1 MEKKYLRILIVTL
14 FLFLGGILSVTTAS
28 ADHPE
33 DHVIAQLTEEEKAF
47 LAGKEFRLGVD
58 ADRAPFEFFDE
69 KGDYAGIT
77 AEFVE
82 MAARHLGVVMV
93 PQKGLKWTE
102 AIEKT
107 KVGQIDIIPKMTPTA
122 ERKKFLIFT
131 KPYITFPSVI
141 VMRKGH
147 SASGLDDLKGLKVG
161 VVKGL
166 VIEANLKRDR
176 PDLPLIPMSDL
187 ETALRELSAGKLD
200 AFIDNLGPVTYTID
214 KVGLANLKIAGE
226 TPYTHDLAMGVRK
239 DWPLLASALDKAI
252 AGITEQEKAEIKQR
266 WLAIQYTG
274 TINWMVVGPIGSGL
288 LAITAFVLI
297 WNRRLGKAITERKA
311 AEKELTRL
319 LEETKQ
325 QAKILKYQ
333 QEKLKETEA
342 WFRGIIESAPDGI
355 LVTDNS
361 GVIILTNAM
370 VDKMFGYQ
378 PGDLLNKNVDILV
391 PEDIRAGH
399 GLKRESFM
407 QTLTGR
413 EMGSGLNLRGVRRD
427 GSEYPAEIG
436 LSKLPASGS
445 RGTCVC
451 VSIRDITERKAA
463 ESALAKSR
471 EILQGILDTSP
482 IAVAVFVDG
491 VIRFANPHFTNLLGP
506 RVGDPAPPLCTDAG
520 DRDALAELL
529 RQQEIVSDFDV
540 QMFGTDNKIH
550 NFMATYLRTEYKGEK
565 GALAWL
571 VDITKIKTI
580 EKALTAAEERSRLL
594 LESAGEGIFGVD
606 TSGQMTFA
614 NPAALRMWGYGEEEL
629 LGKKIQPIIYQSLP
643 DVSPNQADDGPMSA
657 SYKGGETR
665 RNVNEI
671 WWRKDGNSF
680 YVDYSSTPI
689 YKENILVGAVVT
701 FGDVTERKKVE
712 RELEQYV
719 KDLERFNRLVVG
731 REIRMLYLKQ
741 EINELRRQAGQSAK
755 YIVPAEVD
763 PNEGIRPFKEEREEP
778 TFDWTMLGDI
788 TKGRPNLGSS
798 MDVALYRLLQFTLR
812 DVIIAKFN
820 SETADKLYFEA
831 GEMAGRELYRA
842 MMVKVG
848 SFDEFMKELQ
858 ELFGNLKMGIL
869 KIEKAELETMNFV
882 LTLAEDLGCSGLPIS
897 NETICNYDEG
907 FISGLLL
914 EHTGSRFNV
923 KEVACWCSGDKLCRF
938 EAKPA
943 A

>member
-1 MEKKYLRILIVTL
+1 
-14 FLFLGGILSVTTAS
+14 
-28 ADHPE
+28 
-33 DHVIAQLTEEEKAF
+33 
-47 LAGKEFRLGVD
+47 
-58 ADRAPFEFFDE
+58 
-69 KGDYAGIT
+69 
-77 AEFVE
+77 
-82 MAARHLGVVMV
+82 
-93 PQKGLKWTE
+93 
-102 AIEKT
+102 
-107 KVGQIDIIPKMTPTA
+107 
-122 ERKKFLIFT
+122 
-131 KPYITFPSVI
+131 
-141 VMRKGH
+141 
-147 SASGLDDLKGLKVG
+147 
-161 VVKGL
+161 
-166 VIEANLKRDR
+166 
-176 PDLPLIPMSDL
+176 
-187 ETALRELSAGKLD
+187 
-200 AFIDNLGPVTYTID
+200 
-214 KVGLANLKIAGE
+214 
-226 TPYTHDLAMGVRK
+226 
-239 DWPLLASALDKAI
+239 
-252 AGITEQEKAEIKQR
+252 
-266 WLAIQYTG
+266 
-274 TINWMVVGPIGSGL
+274 
-288 LAITAFVLI
+288 
-297 WNRRLGKAITERKA
+297 
-311 AEKELTRL
+311 
-319 LEETKQ
+319 
-325 QAKILKYQ
+325 
-333 QEKLKETEA
+333 
-342 WFRGIIESAPDGI
+342 
-355 LVTDNS
+355 
-361 GVIILTNAM
+361 LTNAM

-520 DRDALAELL
+520 DRDVLAELL

-540 QMFGTDNKIH
+540 QMFGTDNRIH
-550 NFMATYLRTEYKGEK
+550 NFMATYLRTEYGGEK
-565 GALAWL
+565 GTLAWL

-614 NPAALRMWGYGEEEL
+614 NPAALRMWGYGEEEM

-788 TKGRPNLGSS
+788 TQGRPNLGSS
-798 MDVALYRLLQFTLR
+798 IDVALYRLLQFTLR
-812 DVIIAKFN
+812 DVIIAKFD

-831 GEMAGRELYRA
+831 GEMAGKELYRA
-842 MMVKVG
+842 MMVKAG
-848 SFDEFMKELQ
+848 SFDEFMKEVQ
-858 ELFGNLKMGIL
+858 ELLGNLKMGIL

-914 EHTGSRFNV
+914 EHTGFRFNV
-923 KEVACWCSGDKLCRF
+923 KEVDCWCSGDKLCRF